1 MTDNKLI
8 YHDEKENIIIK
19 VKDKKLYKY
28 NKKLIKTFTKKAN
41 NELYTNI
48 FSNQMSW
55 KLVKLLTRKIINK
68 KKYVHRLA
76 KELQLID
83 YFNFTEVFLQV
94 CEILHLAGDI
104 PHIIRG

>member
-68 KKYVHRLA
+68 KKICPSISQRITV
-76 KELQLID
+76 
-83 YFNFTEVFLQV
+83 N
-94 CEILHLAGDI
+94 
-104 PHIIRG
+104 

>member
-19 VKDKKLYKY
+19 VKDRKLYKY

-48 FSNQMSW
+48 FQIKCHGN
-55 KLVKLLTRKIINK
+55 
-68 KKYVHRLA
+68 
-76 KELQLID
+76 
-83 YFNFTEVFLQV
+83 
-94 CEILHLAGDI
+94 
-104 PHIIRG
+104 